1 MYQKAINCKQRK
13 GLDACKGKQA
23 KGGEVYFVREGDAL
37 LLCIGWENKN
47 LSVLLYYASMLGAQ
61 GFGFHILAVSK

>member
-1 MYQKAINCKQRK
+1 VGSIFGAQKINDLQNRTVFLEYNMYQKAINCKQRK

-37 LLCIGWENKN
+37 LLCIG
-47 LSVLLYYASMLGAQ
+47 
-61 GFGFHILAVSK
+61 